1 MPISLPDIV
10 RITNAEQSG
19 IVLATEVSGARCV
32 ATLNDLY
39 AIADPILSPSR
50 NNTNNDAL
58 GQEWYVV
65 SENASYK
72 LVDWNNRKSSA
83 GWESILSAA
92 TWSSVVATGKNEEVG
107 VIPTGGTRQ
116 LKSSSGGNIA
126 LFKEDNVQL
135 SYVNGSGSDFNALD
149 IRDEGIR
156 LQSTSINANG
166 SDIKARGLEIIDR
179 GVTLQSS
186 NQNGSDTKAG
196 YLNITDQGIGL
207 QFIIDNDSGIKGSL
221 LNISD
226 QGIGLLS
233 IDETGSETYSFRVS
247 DDEIA
252 FRGTYINFYN
262 EAGNL
267 TFPIQNSTV
276 NAGDSLGD
284 LTVFQFGST
293 TQKTAISMVSDRY
306 LEFTV
311 PTQSAEEES
320 YIQFHVGESST
331 GNFAELLIGDG
342 SIIFTGAPVQGEDAV
357 DAKHFITKRQLT
369 WANVTTVN
377 TPSIG
382 KLGDVGY
389 LQVMNGRDTIFQV
402 NKSVSYLENRVT
414 NSSITTLLSGRIIR
428 NNGGSAISEGAALRW
443 WNGTD
448 VSSNIIIS
456 ASSSGAYVDGAPL
469 QIVSGTESNHAVSYG
484 QLTEHAKDFSHVK
497 VEDES
502 SAAATFA
509 SGTRSS
515 NFNGLNGILLTPSE
529 MEGYPADAYKCTITK
544 VGVLSRGSG
553 GSFTST
559 TLYAHLW
566 RWLGGTN
573 FEYVTA
579 STNSDSWTAL
589 NQVAEWEFDNV
600 EIFTGNGFLITWS
613 TSRSKPAS
621 YSSSAQAVNLAVG
634 NTDSAGLTVVYGTGF
649 RSDLQAITTV
659 TATYYVAGSL
669 SAYGIPIAS
678 GSQSPDRYVATNP
691 ELVVANGEAN
701 WEVNHNLGTQDVIVQ
716 VVEVATNRV
725 AYVGITLNSVN
736 LVTVSLTSDVNIAPG
751 TYKVI
756 VK

>member
-32 ATLNDLY
+32 ATLDDLY

-83 GWESILSAA
+83 GWE
-92 TWSSVVATGKNEEVG
+92 VH
-107 VIPTGGTRQ
+107 
-116 LKSSSGGNIA
+116 
-126 LFKEDNVQL
+126 
-135 SYVNGSGSDFNALD
+135 
-149 IRDEGIR
+149 
-156 LQSTSINANG
+156 QST
-166 SDIKARGLEIIDR
+166 
-179 GVTLQSS
+179 VT
-186 NQNGSDTKAG
+186 
-196 YLNITDQGIGL
+196 
-207 QFIIDNDSGIKGSL
+207 
-221 LNISD
+221 
-226 QGIGLLS
+226 
-233 IDETGSETYSFRVS
+233 V
-247 DDEIA
+247 
-252 FRGTYINFYN
+252 
-262 EAGNL
+262 
-267 TFPIQNSTV
+267 
-276 NAGDSLGD
+276 
-284 LTVFQFGST
+284 
-293 TQKTAISMVSDRY
+293 
-306 LEFTV
+306 
-311 PTQSAEEES
+311 
-320 YIQFHVGESST
+320 
-331 GNFAELLIGDG
+331 
-342 SIIFTGAPVQGEDAV
+342 
-357 DAKHFITKRQLT
+357 T
-369 WANVTTVN
+369 WADITTIN
-377 TPSIG
+377 KPSIG
-382 KLGDVGY
+382 RLGDVGY

-428 NNGGSAISEGAALRW
+428 NNGGSGSAISDGAALRW

-448 VSSNIIIS
+448 TSSNIIIS
-456 ASSSGAYVDGAPL
+456 ASSNGPYVDGAPL
-469 QIVSGTESNHAVSYG
+469 QIMSGTEINHAVSYG
-484 QLTEHAKDFSHVK
+484 QLIEHTKDLSHVK

-502 SAAATFA
+502 SASAIFA
-509 SGTRSS
+509 SGTSSS
-515 NFNGLNGILLTPSE
+515 NFNGLNGILITPSE
-529 MEGYPADAYKCTITK
+529 MEGYPATAYKCTITK

-573 FEYVTA
+573 FEYAAA
-579 STNSDSWTAL
+579 STGSKSWTAL

-600 EIFTGNGFLITWS
+600 DIATGKGFLITWS
-613 TSRSKPAS
+613 TSQNKPAS

-634 NTDSAGLTVVYGTGF
+634 NTDSEGLTVVYGGQF

-659 TATYYVAGSL
+659 TATYHVAESL

-678 GSQSPDRYVATNP
+678 GSQSSDRYVATNP

-725 AYVGITLNSVN
+725 AYVGVTLNSVN
-736 LVTVSLTSDVNIAPG
+736 LVTISLTSDVNIPSG